1 MTAFIGPSGCGNSTV
16 LRTLDR
22 MHEITPGAHVK
33 GDVLLAGTPL
43 DATDV
48 APVAGRRGGGKLES
62 PAQTQP
68 RNTSN
73 AVRAPQSKI
82 HVVKSGETLSEIAE
96 SYGIGLSQVRA
107 ANGLRSNNI
116 RVGQRLVIPAT
127 AKNLSGTASK
137 ADSAASSGTS
147 AKVHVVRSGDT
158 LSAIARRYGT
168 SVAKLKSLN
177 NLKGN
182 NLRVGDRLR
191 LP

>member
-1 MTAFIGPSGCGNSTV
+1 MHSNRLTSNMLRIG
-16 LRTLDR
+16 DR
-22 MHEITPGAHVK
+22 LEI
-33 GDVLLAGTPL
+33 
-43 DATDV
+43 
-48 APVAGRRGGGKLES
+48 

-82 HVVKSGETLSEIAE
+82 HVVQSGETLSEIAE
-96 SYGIGLSQVRA
+96 SYGIGLSKVRA
-107 ANGLRSNNI
+107 ANGLRTNNI

-177 NLKGN
+177 NLKSN